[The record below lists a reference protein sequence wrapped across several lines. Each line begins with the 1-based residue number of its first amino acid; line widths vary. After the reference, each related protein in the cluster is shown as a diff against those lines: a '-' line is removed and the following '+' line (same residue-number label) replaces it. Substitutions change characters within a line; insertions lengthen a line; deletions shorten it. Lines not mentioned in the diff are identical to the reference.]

1 MVRYCAVFILW
12 VGALAQQRSLPNP
25 EILKW
30 QAEAQARERTVNRRV
45 DTQIE
50 KARATRPAPKA
61 NRGSQKRRT
70 AGNRGR
76 AHSRLL

>member
-12 VGALAQQRSLPNP
+12 AGAFAQERSLPNP
-25 EILKW
+25 QILKW

-45 DTQIE
+45 DSQLE
-50 KARATRPAPKA
+50 KAQAHQPAPKA
-61 NRGSQKRRT
+61 NRSSRNRR
-70 AGNRGR
+70 AAASRGR

>member
-12 VGALAQQRSLPNP
+12 ASAFAQERSLPNP
-25 EILKW
+25 KILKW
-30 QAEAQARERTVNRRV
+30 QAEAQARERAVNRRV

-61 NRGSQKRRT
+61 NRDSRNRPA
-70 AGNRGR
+70 AGGRGR
-76 AHSRLL
+76 AHSRLP